1 MLNCFTLM
9 PADTNFVGDSSA
21 KVGEWLTRV
30 EVTAVEEGKVVRVEI
45 GESPGRIEK
54 VSRFLRTMD

>member
-1 MLNCFTLM
+1 M
-9 PADTNFVGDSSA
+9 PADANFIGDPSA

-54 VSRFLRTMD
+54 ASRFMRTMD